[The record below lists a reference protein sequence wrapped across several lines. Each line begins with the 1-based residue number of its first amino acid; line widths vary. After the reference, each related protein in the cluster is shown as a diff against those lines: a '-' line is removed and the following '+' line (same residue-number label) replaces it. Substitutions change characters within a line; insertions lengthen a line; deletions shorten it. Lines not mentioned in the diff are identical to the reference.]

1 MIIKTGERLGSVVD
15 GTEIIVVRAAPGEV
29 ELTCGGASM
38 RPLGEIGERTGQAP
52 PGLDAGTQMGKRYT
66 RAAGDLEL
74 LVTKAGSGSL
84 AADGE
89 VLTVKQAKPL
99 PASD

>member
-15 GTEIIVVRAAPGEV
+15 GTEVIVVLAASCDV
-29 ELTCGGASM
+29 ELTCGGAPM
-38 RPLGEIGERTGQAP
+38 RPLGETGARTGQP
-52 PGLDAGTQMGKRYT
+52 LPGLDTGTQIGKRYT
-66 RAAGDLEL
+66 RTAKDFEL
-74 LVTKAGSGSL
+74 LVTKAGTGTL

-89 VLTVKQAKPL
+89 VLSVRQAKPL